1 MRKTRRDK
9 LMQCFNQD
17 TQAVMNVQLDR
28 KTRVDR
34 DKANKG
40 LFAGQEGLKTSL
52 KEATKDR
59 TYLTK
64 ALKKYDSIFFLK
76 SFCL

>member
-1 MRKTRRDK
+1 
-9 LMQCFNQD
+9 MQCFNQD
-17 TQAVMNVQLDR
+17 TQVAMNVQMDR
-28 KTRVDR
+28 KTRVDS

-59 TYLTK
+59 SYLTK
-64 ALKKYDSIFFLK
+64 ALKK
-76 SFCL
+76 

>member
-1 MRKTRRDK
+1 
-9 LMQCFNQD
+9 MQCFNQD
-17 TQAVMNVQLDR
+17 TQAVMNVPLDR

-52 KEATKDR
+52 KEANKDR
-59 TYLTK
+59 TYLEK
-64 ALKKYDSIFFLK
+64 ALKKYDSIFFY
-76 SFCL
+76 SFCLYYGLRYFFS